1 MCPPRR
7 PRSGAGAQAR
17 QVAPGRSGAQGL
29 RRSIPAARQA
39 TRPPCTAEAPARPSR
54 GGGRG
59 RPGAPGVR
67 SAPPQRAGT
76 FPGRPRP
83 TAGRP
88 APAPGPKGPR
98 RTPSPWS
105 RGRASST
112 TTPHQDAEATGAP
125 PPRPPYID
133 AGPPGAR
140 RLFQKPPEPSGRT
153 LPNRRGGDA
162 PAPAPWPAPPPGA
175 WAHAGNGRAPL
186 PQRPP
191 RAPCARPSAPA
202 RPGKLGKVSRLP
214 EPPPSNGPRAPCA
227 SPPSPPRHVPLP
239 AAAGGRGARARVPA
253 KSAKVNLVLG
263 VSPFCGSSP
272 HQRPSP
278 ASGARAG

>member
-175 WAHAGNGRAPL
+175 WATQGTAGRPSPNGRRARPAPASVRL
-186 PQRPP
+186 RGPESSARCRAFPSLRPRTGLAP
-191 RAPCARPSAPA
+191 RARP
-202 RPGKLGKVSRLP
+202 RL
-214 EPPPSNGPRAPCA
+214 
-227 SPPSPPRHVPLP
+227 PPRHVPLP

-272 HQRPSP
+272 HQRPNP